1 MAETVEHVSDTAFW
15 VAHYRAV
22 ETRRPDALFR
32 DPLAE
37 RLAGDRGRR
46 VAKHMGA
53 ERAMRWTLSVRTWII
68 DALIQNAIEDGVDLV
83 LNIGA
88 GLDTRPYRLDL
99 PTDFQWVEADFAH
112 MIDYKTEALADE
124 KPVCRLDRIACDLA
138 NDEARLN
145 LLADVNARG
154 RKILVLTEGVIPYL
168 GNDAVSD
175 LAHDLDAQENIA
187 FWIAEYSSPFF
198 QTITARSGIRR
209 RLEHNAPFL
218 FDPGGELESWPRFFA
233 ERHWQVAD
241 LRFIGEEGRKVGRDL
256 PAGPIGRFFM
266 RFAPEERLRPY
277 RRMNGY
283 ALLEKGSTVVTVPA

>member
-53 ERAMRWTLSVRTWII
+53 ERAMQRTLSVRTWII
-68 DALIQNAIEDGVDLV
+68 DDLILTAIKGGVDLL
-83 LNIGA
+83 LNVGA
-88 GLDTRPYRLDL
+88 GLDARPYRLDL
-99 PTDFQWVEADFAH
+99 PSDFQWIEADFGH
-112 MIDYKTEALADE
+112 MIEYKTEVLANE
-124 KPVCRLDRIACDLA
+124 RPVCRLERIACDLS
-138 NDEARLN
+138 NDAERRK
-145 LLADVNARG
+145 LLAEVNPRG

-168 GNDAVSD
+168 SNDAVGT
-175 LAHDLDAQENIA
+175 LAQDLDSQDHVAL
-187 FWIAEYSSPFF
+187 WITDYSSPFF
-198 QTITARSGIRR
+198 QTITARSGIRK
-209 RLEHNAPFL
+209 RLANNAPFL
-218 FDPGGELESWPRFFA
+218 FDPGPEDDAWQRFFA
-233 ERHWQVAD
+233 QKHWQISD

-266 RFAPEERLRPY
+266 QFAPEERLKPY

-283 ALLEKGSTVVTVPA
+283 ALLEKAKTP